1 VTRAVDRRRRAAGD
15 SSLGSQAGRVA
26 KLALASLL
34 PLALLPSVSAGH
46 AEEKAK
52 AVSRHE
58 VDAPLGSPG
67 SIRALLRAAGLG
79 EIEFVE
85 PERFGA
91 PDTALAWTSGTVVG
105 LALLEVRKERSVAE
119 LRQGHLQMFA
129 SGCTHRPEAT
139 GPPARSIAGYT
150 LVRSTIR
157 CEDEAGGRVTV
168 TTSILDDRDVL
179 TLAHMGPMT
188 EAGTLEE
195 TNRALGEELEALLK
209 P

>member
-1 VTRAVDRRRRAAGD
+1 MTRAVDRRHRAAGD
-15 SSLGSQAGRVA
+15 SGLGSQAGRVA

-34 PLALLPSVSAGH
+34 PLALLASVSAGH
-46 AEEKAK
+46 AEEKA
-52 AVSRHE
+52 VSRRE
-58 VDAPLGSPG
+58 VDTPLGSPA

-91 PDTALAWTSGTVVG
+91 PDTALAWTSGTLIG
-105 LALLEVRKERSVAE
+105 LALPEVRKERSVDE
-119 LRQGHLQMFA
+119 LRQGHLRMFA
-129 SGCTHRPEAT
+129 SGCTRRPEAT

-179 TLAHMGPMT
+179 TLAHTGPMR